1 MKQGERLLR
10 LAQRWDEAA
19 LCEIYDTYAPA
30 IHRYIY
36 RKTGDADTAQD
47 LTAETFQRFLE
58 ALKRGAGPTEHLSG
72 WLYRVAHNLIVDHYR
87 RQPEI
92 PDAPVEG
99 IELAVPATQDGHLV
113 REDRASRARDALQQ
127 LTPLQQQVV
136 VLRFLEEMSLDEVAR
151 VLSRTVG
158 SIKALQHR
166 AIATMQRIL
175 EDSREPPTATDE
187 P

>member
-19 LCEIYDTYAPA
+19 LCETYDTYAPA

-92 PDAPVEG
+92 PDAPVG
-99 IELAVPATQDGHLV
+99 FRAGHGRWRLPRHRNDGRGGH
-113 REDRASRARDALQQ
+113 E
-127 LTPLQQQVV
+127 P
-136 VLRFLEEMSLDEVAR
+136 
-151 VLSRTVG
+151 VG
-158 SIKALQHR
+158 SAG
-166 AIATMQRIL
+166 A
-175 EDSREPPTATDE
+175 
-187 P
+187 